1 MNNVIDRNF
10 SRVSCR
16 EDNIYNEALGE
27 RIISFFCL
35 VIAFFENNAVDA
47 ICRMIGAVLI
57 AVASFFYVSGV
68 MAGTLSVL
76 AIAFYGV
83 LIIAASAFVF
93 RTKSISSR

>member
-76 AIAFYGV
+76 AITFYGV